1 MDCKGFTS
9 PQELCTRYVLCSQA
23 FFQEEDLYLPLEAQK
38 DSEPK
43 EDKEQL
49 LYNNLYSW
57 NECKIL
63 SLCPTK
69 LTHLGFHS
77 IAYLGNSL
85 YPTPSC

>member
-23 FFQEEDLYLPLEAQK
+23 FFQEEDLYLPSEAQK

-49 LYNNLYSW
+49 ST
-57 NECKIL
+57 IT
-63 SLCPTK
+63 S
-69 LTHLGFHS
+69 
-77 IAYLGNSL
+77 
-85 YPTPSC
+85 TPGMNARFSHHVLLN